1 MKESLNY
8 LYLLVVI
15 PNLQKNLYMNT
26 KMFTIILIAIIPT
39 LLGIFFTFSLYFFP
53 NLYLSTGQISQA
65 LPKIVNVSVNTSS
78 FSGRGILHLGES
90 FVMTITTANV
100 GDTADFQITSVSFPN
115 ITSDINDNIANNK
128 IVSIIHHNFTQSP
141 VFIPVGDDIGAE
153 YTGLTKTI
161 IAKYPSIEF
170 YNSPWTTNTFYETQ
184 LRVQPVSEGNF
195 VVLVKAVALPHTSDL
210 SHYPAV
216 GAVGIRDQEQE
227 FVNAYH
233 INVVR

>member
-1 MKESLNY
+1 
-8 LYLLVVI
+8 
-15 PNLQKNLYMNT
+15 MNT
-26 KMFTIILIAIIPT
+26 KMFTIIPIVIIPV
-39 LLGIFFTFSLYFFP
+39 LLGLFFTFSLYFFP
-53 NLYLSTGQISQA
+53 HLYLSTEQVSQA

-78 FSGRGILHLGES
+78 LTDRGILHLGES
-90 FVMTITTANV
+90 FDVTITSTNL

-115 ITSDINDNIANNK
+115 ITSDIRDNSTNNK
-128 IVSIIHHNFTQSP
+128 FVSILHHNFTQSP

-161 IAKYPSIEF
+161 TAKYPSIEF
-170 YNSPWTTNTFYETQ
+170 YNSPWATNTFYETQ

-216 GAVGIRDQEQE
+216 GIRDQQQE
-227 FVNAYH
+227 FVDAYY
-233 INVVR
+233 ITVVR

>member
-1 MKESLNY
+1 M
-8 LYLLVVI
+8 
-15 PNLQKNLYMNT
+15 
-26 KMFTIILIAIIPT
+26 
-39 LLGIFFTFSLYFFP
+39 
-53 NLYLSTGQISQA
+53 STEQVSQA
-65 LPKIVNVSVNTSS
+65 LPKIVNVGVNTSS
-78 FSGRGILHLGES
+78 LTDRGILHLGES
-90 FVMTITTANV
+90 FDVTITSANL

-115 ITSDINDNIANNK
+115 ITSDIRDNNANNK
-128 IVSIIHHNFTQSP
+128 IVSILHHNFTQSP

-170 YNSPWTTNTFYETQ
+170 YNSPWATNTFYETQ
-184 LRVQPVSEGNF
+184 LRVQPVSEGIF

-216 GAVGIRDQEQE
+216 GIRDQQQE

-233 INVVR
+233 ITVVR